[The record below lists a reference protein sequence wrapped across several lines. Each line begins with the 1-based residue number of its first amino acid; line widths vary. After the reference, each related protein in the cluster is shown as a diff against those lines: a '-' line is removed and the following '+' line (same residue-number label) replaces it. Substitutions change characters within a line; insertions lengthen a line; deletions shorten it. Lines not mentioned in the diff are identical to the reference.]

1 MIRLPIFDLRITTR
15 GKAERSEAN
24 YVNIMKKILVTGANG
39 QLGSELKEL
48 ASQYAQFEWVF
59 ADRSVLDLSDLESIS
74 NTLDGI
80 QPHIIINCAAYTAV
94 DRAEMETEL
103 ADVLNHQ
110 AVAVLARWAQFNE
123 CQLLHISTD
132 YVFDGNSSAAL
143 TEEATTAPINVY
155 GQTKLAGEHACL
167 RENPNAIVI
176 RTSWVYSRFGNNFV
190 KTMSRLM
197 QERDSLNV
205 VNDQIGSPTYA
216 ADLAQA
222 ILTIIT
228 HPNWRSGIYH
238 YSNEGEIS
246 WYEFALA
253 IQQIGG
259 WDCAISGIPS
269 SNYPTPAQ
277 RPHYSLLDKS
287 KIATTFGVVVPEYRE
302 SLERCMKA

>member
-1 MIRLPIFDLRITTR
+1 MR
-15 GKAERSEAN
+15 
-24 YVNIMKKILVTGANG
+24 KILVTGANG

-48 ASQYAQFEWVF
+48 SSNYSQFEWVL
-59 ADRSVLDLSDLESIS
+59 ADRSVLDLSDLASIS
-74 NTLDGI
+74 NVLDAI
-80 QPHIIINCAAYTAV
+80 QPQIIINCAAYTAV
-94 DRAEMETEL
+94 DKAETETEL

-110 AVAVLARWAQFNE
+110 AVAVLAQWTHSHSA
-123 CQLLHISTD
+123 QLLHVSTD
-132 YVFDGNSSAAL
+132 YVFDGNSSTAL
-143 TEEATTAPINVY
+143 TEEATTGPINVY

-176 RTSWVYSRFGNNFV
+176 RTSWVYSHFGNNFV

-228 HPNWRSGIYH
+228 NPNWQSGIYNF
-238 YSNEGEIS
+238 SNEGEIS

-253 IQQIGG
+253 IQQIGE

-269 SNYPTPAQ
+269 SDYPTPAQ

-287 KIATTFGVVVPEYRE
+287 KITTTFGLVVPDYRK
-302 SLERCMKA
+302 SLEKCMELIRVNSFN

>member
-1 MIRLPIFDLRITTR
+1 M
-15 GKAERSEAN
+15 N
-24 YVNIMKKILVTGANG
+24 KKILVTGANG
-39 QLGSELKEL
+39 QLGSELKVL
-48 ASQYAQFEWVF
+48 SSHYSQFEWLF
-59 ADRSVLDLSDLESIS
+59 ADRSFLDLSDLNSI
-74 NTLDGI
+74 TKVLDSL
-80 QPHIIINCAAYTAV
+80 QPQIIINCAAYTAV
-94 DRAEMETEL
+94 DKAETETEL
-103 ADVLNHQ
+103 ADLLNHQ
-110 AVAVLARWAQFNE
+110 AVAVMAQWSAAHD
-123 CQLLHISTD
+123 CRLVHISTD
-132 YVFDGNSSAAL
+132 YVFDGNSSTAL
-143 TEEATTAPINVY
+143 TEEAPTGPINVY
-155 GQTKLAGEHACL
+155 GQTKLAGEQACL
-167 RENPNAIVI
+167 REHPNAIVI

-197 QERDSLNV
+197 QERDSINV

-228 HPNWRSGIYH
+228 HSHWQAGIYH

-246 WYEFALA
+246 WHEFALA

-287 KIATTFGVVVPEYRE
+287 KITTTFGVAVPAYRE
-302 SLERCMKA
+302 SLERCMK

>member
-1 MIRLPIFDLRITTR
+1 
-15 GKAERSEAN
+15 
-24 YVNIMKKILVTGANG
+24 MKKILVTGANG

-48 ASQYAQFEWVF
+48 SSHYSQFEWVF
-59 ADRSVLDLSDLESIS
+59 ADRSVLDLSDLASIS
-74 NTLDGI
+74 NVLDRI
-80 QPHIIINCAAYTAV
+80 QPQIIINCAAYTAV
-94 DRAEMETEL
+94 DKAETETEL
-103 ADVLNHQ
+103 ADILNHQ
-110 AVAVLARWAQFNE
+110 AVGVLAQWSANNYCR
-123 CQLLHISTD
+123 LIHVSTD

-143 TEEATTAPINVY
+143 TEEAPTGPINVY
-155 GQTKLAGEHACL
+155 GQTKLAGEQACL

-197 QERDSLNV
+197 QDRDSLNV

-228 HPNWRSGIYH
+228 HSHWQAGIYH

-253 IQQIGG
+253 IQAIGG
-259 WDCAISGIPS
+259 WDCAISGILS
-269 SNYPTPAQ
+269 SDYPTPAQ

-287 KIATTFGVVVPEYRE
+287 KITTTFGVVVPDYRK
-302 SLERCMKA
+302 SLEKCMELIRINSFN